1 MHLLHSLQKQQQM
14 QMWLWKGGAT
24 RKFVQ
29 PPVCCSALKNS
40 LQEMLLLHK
49 NTWMQEIY
57 IHAEIFSFGW
67 CRLKME

>member
-49 NTWMQEIY
+49 NTWMQKS
-57 IHAEIFSFGW
+57 IFT
-67 CRLKME
+67 LKFFPLGGVD